1 MRKKVFLAGSFKT
14 KEEQEFLR
22 DVYDTLRVE
31 YDVWWAHANIER
43 GYGTKDENLQ
53 RKIVETEK
61 MEVRT
66 SHAVVAVMK
75 RASFGTWGE
84 ALEAYN
90 HNIPV
95 IAYLIPENSDYS
107 RDFESV
113 WFPYHV
119 RQIVY
124 NKEVLLKKL
133 REILG

>member
-53 RKIVETEK
+53 RIIVETEK

-66 SHAVVAVMK
+66 SHAVVAVM
-75 RASFGTWGE
+75 
-84 ALEAYN
+84 
-90 HNIPV
+90 
-95 IAYLIPENSDYS
+95 
-107 RDFESV
+107 
-113 WFPYHV
+113 
-119 RQIVY
+119 
-124 NKEVLLKKL
+124 
-133 REILG
+133 